1 MLKENTVK
9 IFEQSFKNNWNNPCL
24 TDYNTKNTLLY
35 SDFARN
41 IARIHLFYKEIGIA
55 EGDHV
60 ALIGKNNPTWVTVF
74 IATITYGAVI
84 VPILQDFNP
93 NDAQHIVNHSEAKLL
108 FASKS
113 NWENLDFNNM
123 RNVRAALSIDEPGL
137 YEQKEGEVNE

>member
-1 MLKENTVK
+1 M
-9 IFEQSFKNNWNNPCL
+9 
-24 TDYNTKNTLLY
+24 TDYNTKDTLLY

-113 NWENLDFNNM
+113 IILIIFLIKKQLYQI
-123 RNVRAALSIDEPGL
+123 LSQGL
-137 YEQKEGEVNE
+137 HRG